1 MELPCSSLDRKPEFV
16 GVVRG
21 DSSDARFC
29 IAIACT
35 NHWHNR
41 TLVRCMGHV
50 STPLCWRTMR
60 VIACGRAAPIVAIIP
75 PRGSHRS
82 LPLVIP
88 YGVCMEC
95 FPCQL
100 TGTIRRSKAVRLK
113 VRLYQQAVAS
123 LRVYPPVATA
133 IILQTTGQTLVTQTT
148 CIGTAYVD

>member
-1 MELPCSSLDRKPEFV
+1 MEFPCSSLDRKPEFV

-21 DSSDARFC
+21 GFSDARFC

-41 TLVRCMGHV
+41 TLILCMGHV
-50 STPLCWRTMR
+50 STPLFWRTMR
-60 VIACGRAAPIVAIIP
+60 VIACRRSAPIIGIIP
-75 PRGSHRS
+75 PRGRRS
-82 LPLVIP
+82 LPLVIR

-100 TGTIRRSKAVRLK
+100 TDTIRRSTAVRLK
-113 VRLYQQAVAS
+113 VRLYQQAVGS